1 MYSMQLYLIQ
11 FVVRFSEFS
20 NQIKLA
26 IFEIDLNESLKIHNY
41 NLVIEYIFV
50 EDINTINN
58 FITSYVQTQDIVM

>member
-20 NQIKLA
+20 NQLKLA
-26 IFEIDLNESLKIHNY
+26 IFEIDLNESLKIHNN

-50 EDINTINN
+50 EDIKTINN
-58 FITSYVQTQDIVM
+58 FITSYVQSPEIVI